1 MKFQRS
7 AISQYPKIFNVTLIS
22 ASNDALISPVY
33 GSSRILITNKV
44 TTGQFLRLRSIT
56 LNLPLTDTEIEDVLN
71 KLSAAIQVPPISSED
86 QSIMKGSI
94 ETILDFKS
102 SLPQGQQSLTT
113 KARETLLDIFD
124 TLSTSSRE
132 DTQGKSY
139 WMKILEQVAY
149 HLLNDFRCPTEIS
162 FTRKNFNL
170 KAQRKNGSAIN
181 GLQFTN
187 GKNLLRYPV
196 NVFATDGLSSCDDVH
211 FIELS
216 NAHWFDKQEEILN
229 GKVSDILF
237 VFSAAV
243 TNLAHTPFLV
253 CLTFFR
259 LMFFFH
265 TP

>member
-1 MKFQRS
+1 M
-7 AISQYPKIFNVTLIS
+7 TLIS
-22 ASNDALISPVY
+22 ASNDVLISPVY
-33 GSSRILITNKV
+33 GSSRIVITNKV

-56 LNLPLTDTEIEDVLN
+56 LNLPLTDTEIEDMLN

-94 ETILDFKS
+94 ETILGFKS

-113 KARETLLDIFD
+113 KAKETLLDIFD

-139 WMKILEQVAY
+139 WMKVLEQVAY

-243 TNLAHTPFLV
+243 KNLAHTPFLV

-259 LMFFFH
+259 LMFSFH

>member
-1 MKFQRS
+1 M
-7 AISQYPKIFNVTLIS
+7 TLIS
-22 ASNDALISPVY
+22 ASNDVLISPVY
-33 GSSRILITNKV
+33 GSSRIVITNKV
-44 TTGQFLRLRSIT
+44 TTGQFLRLRSTT

-86 QSIMKGSI
+86 QSIVKGSI

-113 KARETLLDIFD
+113 KAKEALLDIFD

>member
-1 MKFQRS
+1 MKSQRS

-86 QSIMKGSI
+86 QSVMKGSI

-139 WMKILEQVAY
+139 WMKVLEQVAY

>member
-1 MKFQRS
+1 M
-7 AISQYPKIFNVTLIS
+7 TLTS
-22 ASNDALISPVY
+22 ASNDVLISPVY
-33 GSSRILITNKV
+33 GSSRIVITNKV

-86 QSIMKGSI
+86 QSVMKGSI

-113 KARETLLDIFD
+113 KAKETLLDIFD

-139 WMKILEQVAY
+139 WMKVLEQVAY

-243 TNLAHTPFLV
+243 TNLADTPFLV
-253 CLTFFR
+253 CSTF
-259 LMFFFH
+259 
-265 TP
+265 

>member
-1 MKFQRS
+1 M
-7 AISQYPKIFNVTLIS
+7 TLIS

-33 GSSRILITNKV
+33 GSSRIVITNKV

-86 QSIMKGSI
+86 QSVMKGSI

-113 KARETLLDIFD
+113 KAKETLLDIFD

-139 WMKILEQVAY
+139 WMKVLEQVAY

-170 KAQRKNGSAIN
+170 KVQRKNGSAIN

-216 NAHWFDKQEEILN
+216 NANWFDKQEEILN

-253 CLTFFR
+253 CSTFFR
-259 LMFFFH
+259 LMFSFH

>member
-1 MKFQRS
+1 M
-7 AISQYPKIFNVTLIS
+7 TLIS

-33 GSSRILITNKV
+33 GSSRIVITNKV

-86 QSIMKGSI
+86 QSVMKGSI

-113 KARETLLDIFD
+113 KAKETLLDIFD

-139 WMKILEQVAY
+139 WMKVLEQVAY

-170 KAQRKNGSAIN
+170 KVQRKNGSAIN

-259 LMFFFH
+259 LMFSFH

>member
-1 MKFQRS
+1 M
-7 AISQYPKIFNVTLIS
+7 TLTS

-33 GSSRILITNKV
+33 GSSRIVITNKV

-86 QSIMKGSI
+86 QSVMKGSI

-113 KARETLLDIFD
+113 KAKETLLDIFD

-139 WMKILEQVAY
+139 WMKVLEQVAY

-170 KAQRKNGSAIN
+170 KVQRKNGSAIN

-243 TNLAHTPFLV
+243 TNLADTPFLV
-253 CLTFFR
+253 CSTF
-259 LMFFFH
+259 
-265 TP
+265 

>member
-1 MKFQRS
+1 MKSQRS

-33 GSSRILITNKV
+33 GSSRIVITNKV

-86 QSIMKGSI
+86 QSVMKGSI

>member
-1 MKFQRS
+1 MKSQRS

-22 ASNDALISPVY
+22 VSNDALISPVY

-139 WMKILEQVAY
+139 WMKVLEQVAY

-237 VFSAAV
+237 VFNAAV

-259 LMFFFH
+259 LMLFFH